1 MVKLQLKNKTGKPYA
16 ELRDELCRALVG
28 NRAFIEND
36 IIVSDHSIDA
46 ETGEVAYDNQANNE
60 IMVLLG
66 DTKRPDGTDSP
77 LVELEGELY

>member
-1 MVKLQLKNKTGKPYA
+1 M
-16 ELRDELCRALVG
+16 
-28 NRAFIEND
+28 
-36 IIVSDHSIDA
+36 